1 MQKLR
6 SFVRLPFSTALIGS
20 ALVGSALVASG
31 GDVLW
36 TGGAGT
42 RLWSDPANWQDGV
55 LVVFCPHTTCGITI
69 NEGFDPDVARDMTHF
84 FHEHIPQHGN
94 FRHAEGNS
102 DAHIKAGL
110 FGASAH
116 IIVEQ
121 GKLQLGTWQAVWL
134 FEGDGP
140 RKRQVWLK
148 WLKT

>member
-1 MQKLR
+1 MEKL
-6 SFVRLPFSTALIGS
+6 FFSTHAREEMLDITRPLRD
-20 ALVGSALVASG
+20 AVA
-31 GDVLW
+31 
-36 TGGAGT
+36 AQ
-42 RLWSDPANWQDGV
+42 NWQDGV

>member
-1 MQKLR
+1 MEKL
-6 SFVRLPFSTALIGS
+6 FFSTHAREEMLDITRPLRD
-20 ALVGSALVASG
+20 AVA
-31 GDVLW
+31 
-36 TGGAGT
+36 AQ
-42 RLWSDPANWQDGV
+42 NWQDGV

-84 FHEHIPQHGN
+84 FHERIPQHGN

-140 RKRQVWLK
+140 RERQVWLK